1 MKSFVLAAAL
11 FLSGCALF
19 QTERE
24 RCAATLDA
32 ASQDLDAVE
41 WRGFAGA
48 VSHGKATA
56 LLVQG
61 RLQQAFENFPGCIE
75 TAKSARFYVAESRR
89 GR

>member
-1 MKSFVLAAAL
+1 MRLFALAAVL
-11 FLSGCALF
+11 FLSGCAIF

-24 RCAATLDA
+24 RCASTLDA
-32 ASQDLDAVE
+32 ASEDLGAVE

-48 VSHGKATA
+48 LSHGKATA

-61 RLQQAFENFPGCIE
+61 RMQQAFENFPGCIE
-75 TAKSARFYVAESRR
+75 TGKSARFYIAGSRK